1 MDLLE
6 VSLNSSYNDPG
17 EPDTGFLPKGKV
29 RKLGI
34 KSNKPRKDGLKK
46 VDIHNGV
53 IQRKD
58 TNIR

>member
-6 VSLNSSYNDPG
+6 VSLNSSYNDAG

-34 KSNKPRKDGLKK
+34 KSNKWR
-46 VDIHNGV
+46 
-53 IQRKD
+53 
-58 TNIR
+58 